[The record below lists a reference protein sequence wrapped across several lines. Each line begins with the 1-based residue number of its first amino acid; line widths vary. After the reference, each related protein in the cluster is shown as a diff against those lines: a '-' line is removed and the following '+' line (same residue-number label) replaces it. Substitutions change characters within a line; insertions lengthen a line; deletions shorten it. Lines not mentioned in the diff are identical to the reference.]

1 MIEGKIK
8 VHFPGGSVIKNLPV
22 KQEAQVLSLGQE
34 DPPGSGSQHTPIFL
48 PGKSHG
54 QRSLEG
60 YNFIVLQS
68 QTQLSAC
75 AHARAHTHTHTHT
88 QMKR

>member
-34 DPPGSGSQHTPIFL
+34 DPPLINQYKRRAIKHFTLHWKSKRVRLILVMLKLFLRAQGS
-48 PGKSHG
+48 
-54 QRSLEG
+54 
-60 YNFIVLQS
+60 
-68 QTQLSAC
+68 
-75 AHARAHTHTHTHT
+75 
-88 QMKR
+88 

>member
-48 PGKSHG
+48 PGEFQG
-54 QRSLEG
+54 RGSLVG
-60 YNFIVLQS
+60 YHLGGRTES
-68 QTQLSAC
+68 DTTEA
-75 AHARAHTHTHTHT
+75 T
-88 QMKR
+88 

>member
-54 QRSLEG
+54 QRSLEVYSPG
-60 YNFIVLQS
+60 SQKTETTEQLAKQQIVILYL
-68 QTQLSAC
+68 TY
-75 AHARAHTHTHTHT
+75 
-88 QMKR
+88 

>member
-34 DPPGSGSQHTPIFL
+34 DPPGSGSQPIPIFL
-48 PGKSHG
+48 PGKCHE
-54 QRSLEG
+54 QRSLAG
-60 YNFIVLQS
+60 CSPWGHKIVEHNLVTKQ
-68 QTQLSAC
+68 QQLF
-75 AHARAHTHTHTHT
+75 
-88 QMKR
+88 M